1 MTDRET
7 KTANFMSLL
16 FILLYSLGF
25 FTNLV
30 KGNVLYTIIWGT
42 LLFINLVLLLR
53 RNLKKKRS

>member
-30 KGNVLYTIIWGT
+30 KGNVLYTITWGT

>member
-30 KGNVLYTIIWGT
+30 KGNVLYTITWGT

-53 RNLKKKRS
+53 RNLKQKRS

>member
-30 KGNVLYTIIWGT
+30 KGNILYTIIWGT